1 MRQSIVTM
9 AESGITF
16 RLWGSTSTIVAIK
29 LANAQPLVVYLWSF
43 FPALVTVI
51 SISGGHQMV
60 AKSGGFGLVVLWG
73 GVVALAVYSFITY
86 RIVARH

>member
-1 MRQSIVTM
+1 M
-9 AESGITF
+9 AA
-16 RLWGSTSTIVAIK
+16 RA
-29 LANAQPLVVYLWSF
+29 
-43 FPALVTVI
+43 TV

-60 AKSGGFGLVVLWG
+60 AKSGSFGLVVVWG